1 MARGEEAQVEVESH
15 MEQEAQVEEDRLFED
30 DGEEEEGALQ
40 GGRQVAGGQLHVS

>member
-40 GGRQVAGGQLHVS
+40 GGGK